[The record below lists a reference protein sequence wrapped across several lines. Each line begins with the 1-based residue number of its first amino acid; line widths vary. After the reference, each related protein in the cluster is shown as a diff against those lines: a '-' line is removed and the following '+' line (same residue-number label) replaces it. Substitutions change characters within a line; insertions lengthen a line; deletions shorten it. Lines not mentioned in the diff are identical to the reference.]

1 MEMNL
6 KNLTMKLVLLAVL
19 ICAAAI
25 TAFTMSGCSKADED
39 LLGARFEVPTTNKS
53 LQFPKDFI
61 PLVDS
66 ELVAAKAYVHQQ
78 LGDAMGMALQQIYRE
93 DSSQSAIWIYS
104 ISDLSLSKDTTAFL
118 NFYGQGLMEAFGKP
132 NVTTKNIDSDSLLI
146 RAYIVK
152 DNERSYMKT
161 HLICFSKTNNAIV
174 VEYNTPL
181 ASYDKYKKSFESSIA
196 SIKASN

>member
-1 MEMNL
+1 LRNVL
-6 KNLTMKLVLLAVL
+6 RKSLWLVVL
-19 ICAAAI
+19 IYAMMI
-25 TAFTMSGCSKADED
+25 IAFMLEGCGSPKESV
-39 LLGARFEVPTTNKS
+39 LGARFEVPTTNKS

-104 ISDLSLSKDTTAFL
+104 ISDLSASKDTTAFL

-132 NVTTKNIDSDSLLI
+132 NVTTKNIDSNELLI
-146 RAYIVK
+146 REYIVK

-196 SIKASN
+196 SIKATN